1 MFMCVFFI
9 FLFFL
14 SRMHVSYFVC
24 VFANSIK
31 NSYKKKNYRLKT
43 AAPYV
48 KCMLVKAGVNVKA
61 ALTSLNTAF
70 LPISRSH
77 FKRR

>member
-1 MFMCVFFI
+1 MQFYYV
-9 FLFFL
+9 LNYVL
-14 SRMHVSYFVC
+14 
-24 VFANSIK
+24 NSAICH
-31 NSYKKKNYRLKT
+31 YRLKT

-70 LPISRSH
+70 LPISR
-77 FKRR
+77 

>member
-1 MFMCVFFI
+1 MAGSEAMGVEN
-9 FLFFL
+9 
-14 SRMHVSYFVC
+14 
-24 VFANSIK
+24 FACFSTSAKHSIL
-31 NSYKKKNYRLKT
+31 NF
-43 AAPYV
+43 
-48 KCMLVKAGVNVKA
+48 KAGVNVKA